1 MESNNKEIDINDSK
15 KKRKFNSVKRKKI
28 LSKIKKIKKKEVLKK
43 ILKIVK
49 LDLGDKISKNNNGF
63 FFDMNTLSDTSL
75 IEVSEILNDY
85 YSTETSESE
94 IKFSYTPY
102 KGDEVSNN
110 GIGPKLSNKEKNL
123 LKNKKNN
130 KK

>member
-1 MESNNKEIDINDSK
+1 MESNNKEIVIKDS

-85 YSTETSESE
+85 FSTETSESE

>member
-1 MESNNKEIDINDSK
+1 MESNNKEIVIKDS

>member
-1 MESNNKEIDINDSK
+1 MESNNKEIVIKDS

-94 IKFSYTPY
+94 IKFSYTPH